1 MSQKAWQRHTSASRV
16 EDAVD
21 FAKEFREL
29 VQRVIVAKL
38 KDERAR
44 MAMFTSERDREQESK
59 RGRER
64 ERERERERKRERE
77 RAGDLCVCPYR
88 NHTGSSRFEILDVRC
103 GNIGLPGGP
112 RQVLCHDANHC
123 EHKDP
128 VGMVGGWRDV

>member
-64 ERERERERKRERE
+64 EREREREKEGEGESR
-77 RAGDLCVCPYR
+77 GLVCMSLPES
-88 NHTGSSRFEILDVRC
+88 H
-103 GNIGLPGGP
+103 GL
-112 RQVLCHDANHC
+112 QQI
-123 EHKDP
+123 
-128 VGMVGGWRDV
+128 RDT